1 MTAPNKRTFR
11 QAPDQDTLRRQQE
24 EAKKRLQALDDWTAE
39 PNQLP
44 AHALP
49 TTPEATQAPTSPPEA
64 TEAPTLPP
72 ATEKPPKAP
81 RKPWEAA
88 NGESE
93 GLVSFNFKL
102 PRSMALKLRY
112 LGDTTYGETMT
123 SILIKTLGPR
133 LDKMLQERGLL

>member
-1 MTAPNKRTFR
+1 MTAPTKRAFR
-11 QAPDQDTLRRQQE
+11 QAPDANTLLRQQE

-39 PNQLP
+39 PNKLP

-49 TTPEATQAPTSPPEA
+49 TTPEATQAPTSPPK
-64 TEAPTLPP
+64 
-72 ATEKPPKAP
+72 ATEKPPEAP

-102 PRSMALKLRY
+102 PRTMALKLRY

-133 LDKMLQERGLL
+133 LDEMLHERGLL

>member
-1 MTAPNKRTFR
+1 MTAPSKRIFR
-11 QAPDQDTLRRQQE
+11 QAPDADTLLRQQE

-39 PNQLP
+39 PNKLP

-49 TTPEATQAPTSPPEA
+49 TTPEATQAPVNAPEA
-64 TEAPTLPP
+64 TEAPTPPP
-72 ATEKPPKAP
+72 ATQKPSEAH

-88 NGESE
+88 NGEAE

-102 PRSMALKLRY
+102 PRTMALKLRY

-133 LDKMLQERGLL
+133 LDEMLNERGLL

>member
-1 MTAPNKRTFR
+1 MTPTSKRTFR
-11 QAPDQDTLRRQQE
+11 QAPDADTLLRQQE

-39 PNQLP
+39 PNKLP
-44 AHALP
+44 AHALVAP
-49 TTPEATQAPTSPPEA
+49 PEATQAPISAPELKK
-64 TEAPTLPP
+64 APAAPH
-72 ATEKPPKAP
+72 ATEKPAEAPK
-81 RKPWEAA
+81 KPWEAA

-133 LDKMLQERGLL
+133 LDEMLQERGLL

>member
-1 MTAPNKRTFR
+1 MTAPTKRAFR
-11 QAPDQDTLRRQQE
+11 QAPDANTLLRQQE

-39 PNQLP
+39 PNKLP

-49 TTPEATQAPTSPPEA
+49 TTPEATQAPTS
-64 TEAPTLPP
+64 APKAAEEPTTSH
-72 ATEKPPKAP
+72 ATEKPPEAP

-102 PRSMALKLRY
+102 PRTMALKLRY

-133 LDKMLQERGLL
+133 LDEMLHERGLL